1 MLTTSSRLRI
11 QEILIRLSNG
21 NQVTLEERIYIN
33 KYARK
38 NQNVSSWLRK
48 ATRMQRNLTISNN
61 PIDELL
67 NGLDLN
73 SDEPDSQFKPERD
86 DLGEWFSGA
95 PSWVRRS

>member
-11 QEILIRLSNG
+11 QSILSRIAIG

-33 KYARK
+33 KYAAN

-48 ATRMQRNLTISNN
+48 ASRIQRQEKIKNQ
-61 PIDELL
+61 IDELL
-67 NGLDLN
+67 NGLDL
-73 SDEPDSQFKPERD
+73 SADEPHVTYNPDHD

-95 PSWVRRS
+95 PSWIRRS

>member
-1 MLTTSSRLRI
+1 MLTTCTRLRI
-11 QEILIRLSNG
+11 QEILTRLSMG

-33 KYARK
+33 KYATK

-48 ATRMQRNLTISNN
+48 AKRIQKNHSISN
-61 PIDELL
+61 PIDDLL

-73 SDEPDSQFKPERD
+73 SEEPHSTYNPNDD

-95 PSWVRRS
+95 PSWLRKS

>member
-11 QEILIRLSNG
+11 QEILTRLSMG
-21 NQVTLEERIYIN
+21 NKVSLEERIYIN
-33 KYARK
+33 KYAKK
-38 NQNVSSWLRK
+38 NQNVSLWLRK
-48 ATRMQRNLTISNN
+48 ASRIQRNQPIFN

-67 NGLDLN
+67 NKLN
-73 SDEPDSQFKPERD
+73 LSTDEPHSTYNPDQD